1 MLNQMGFDTGI
12 DLGKLIT
19 AADLVAEQTRTNTSA
34 NSAKWIKRQIEK
46 GLLQQQENEQ
56 NQ

>member
-46 GLLQQQENEQ
+46 GLL
-56 NQ
+56 